1 MKIPPPGILR
11 GKDSTT
17 AGGDKWPGPQ
27 LLFTPN
33 ELLNI
38 LAWFTPSQSFLGGGG
53 GLNHS
58 KGGGRRGLT
67 NIHSFSLSSMLCPV
81 PRSVCLFLTCVIPCP
96 RLLYPFCPL
105 LSGTLSSSTVSCVL
119 NRLSYF
125 WNRRRPPVWRTMVLY
140 QTWRYAPFSQWPTN
154 RIL

>member
-38 LAWFTPSQSFLGGGG
+38 LAWFTPSQSFLGEGGG
-53 GLNHS
+53 AKPGIC
-58 KGGGRRGLT
+58 KGEGA
-67 NIHSFSLSSMLCPV
+67 
-81 PRSVCLFLTCVIPCP
+81 
-96 RLLYPFCPL
+96 
-105 LSGTLSSSTVSCVL
+105 L
-119 NRLSYF
+119 NRGYE
-125 WNRRRPPVWRTMVLY
+125 RGRWR
-140 QTWRYAPFSQWPTN
+140 
-154 RIL
+154 